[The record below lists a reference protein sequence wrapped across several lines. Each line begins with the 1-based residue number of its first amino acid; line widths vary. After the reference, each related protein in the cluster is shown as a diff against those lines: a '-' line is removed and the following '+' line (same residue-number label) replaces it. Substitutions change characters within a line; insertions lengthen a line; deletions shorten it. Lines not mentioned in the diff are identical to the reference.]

1 MISSTNYLV
10 MKLVKTARAQDTKSV
25 NDNSLNVLTETIRF
39 RIITDPGKDQLN
51 RYQNKLKSGTP
62 EKTKYLKP

>member
-51 RYQNKLKSGTP
+51 RYQNKLKSGTL